1 LLCMSIV
8 FDSRNL
14 SQKPLISV
22 IMPAFKF
29 RPYITDALI
38 SLENQTLNKTYF
50 EVIVVKNFTGE
61 DNIFL
66 KYSLNLL
73 VIHSSDIRLPGK
85 ILEAFSFARGD
96 IICFLEDDDQFYR
109 EKLRRVSQVFE
120 KYGNV
125 PLYYYN
131 DRFLIDGEGKM
142 LNSRKFSRFQGG
154 PFSGFHLIPN
164 REAKLMRDLPF
175 FNNSSI
181 SISKA
186 ILEQHVEELD
196 LLHTGPAPLDWFC
209 LVSAL
214 NSQSQII
221 IDNAKLTGYRIHG
234 NQTINIKEKLMGE
247 ESIKNVAFEEQY
259 VKDLAL
265 LRDICRGT
273 EHSLSVN
280 CYISRFRLMHHLYF
294 YRGRLPMIKK
304 LLIFLKGQDRLFKVD
319 SFQIMIMS
327 LFYLVSPNLL
337 KTFVVKFRPW

>member
-1 LLCMSIV
+1 
-8 FDSRNL
+8 
-14 SQKPLISV
+14 
-22 IMPAFKF
+22 MPAFKF
-29 RPYITDALI
+29 RPYLTDALI

-50 EVIVVKNFTGE
+50 EVIVVKNFTGD

-73 VIHSSDIRLPGK
+73 VIHSSDIRLSGK
-85 ILEAFSFARGD
+85 ILEAFSFARGH
-96 IICFLEDDDQFYR
+96 IICFLDDDDQFYR

-120 KYGNV
+120 KYDNV

-142 LNSRKFSRFQGG
+142 LNSRKFSRFQGV
-154 PFSGFHLIPN
+154 PFSGFHVIPN
-164 REAKLMRDLPF
+164 KEAKLIRDLPSF
-175 FNNSSI
+175 NSSSI
-181 SISKA
+181 CISKA

-196 LLHTGPAPLDWFC
+196 LLHTPALDWFC

-234 NQTINIKEKLMGE
+234 NQTINIKKKLMGE
-247 ESIKNVAFEEQY
+247 ESSENVAFEEQS

-265 LRDICRGT
+265 LRDICSGT

-280 CYISRFRLMHHLYF
+280 SYISRFRLVHHLYF

-304 LLIFLKGQDRLFKVD
+304 LFIFLKGQDRFFKVD

-337 KTFVVKFRPW
+337 KAFVVKFRPG

>member
-1 LLCMSIV
+1 MSIV

-29 RPYITDALI
+29 RPYIPDALI

-73 VIHSSDIRLPGK
+73 VIHSSDIRLSGK

-96 IICFLEDDDQFYR
+96 IICFLDDDQFYR
-109 EKLRRVSQVFE
+109 EKLKRVSQVFE

-142 LNSRKFSRFQGG
+142 LNSRKFSMFQGV
-154 PFSGFHLIPN
+154 PFSEFRVIPN
-164 REAKLMRDLPF
+164 REAKLMSDLPY
-175 FNNSSI
+175 FNSSSI
-181 SISKA
+181 SISRA

-196 LLHTGPAPLDWFC
+196 LMHTPQLDGFC

-214 NSQSQII
+214 KSQSQII

-234 NQTINIKEKLMGE
+234 NQTMNLKERLIGE
-247 ESIKNVAFEEQY
+247 GSSKSVAFEEQY

-265 LRDICRGT
+265 LRDI
-273 EHSLSVN
+273 
-280 CYISRFRLMHHLYF
+280 
-294 YRGRLPMIKK
+294 
-304 LLIFLKGQDRLFKVD
+304 
-319 SFQIMIMS
+319 
-327 LFYLVSPNLL
+327 
-337 KTFVVKFRPW
+337 

>member
-1 LLCMSIV
+1 MSIV

-29 RPYITDALI
+29 RPYIPDALI

-73 VIHSSDIRLPGK
+73 VIHSSDIRLSGK

-96 IICFLEDDDQFYR
+96 IICFLDDDDQFYR
-109 EKLRRVSQVFE
+109 EKLKRVSQVFE

-142 LNSRKFSRFQGG
+142 LNSRKFSRFRGV
-154 PFSGFHLIPN
+154 PFSEFRVIPN

-175 FNNSSI
+175 FNDSSI
-181 SISKA
+181 SISRA

-196 LLHTGPAPLDWFC
+196 LMDTPRLDWFC

-214 NSQSQII
+214 KSQSQII

-234 NQTINIKEKLMGE
+234 NQTINIKEQLIGE
-247 ESIKNVAFEEQY
+247 GSSKNVAFEEQS

-265 LRDICRGT
+265 LRDICLGT

-280 CYISRFRLMHHLYF
+280 RYISRFRLVHHLYF

-304 LLIFLKGQDRLFKVD
+304 LFIFLKGQDRLFKLD
-319 SFQIMIMS
+319 SFQIMIIS

-337 KTFVVKFRPW
+337 KTLVVKFRTW

>member
-1 LLCMSIV
+1 MSIV

-73 VIHSSDIRLPGK
+73 VIHSSDIRLSGK

-109 EKLRRVSQVFE
+109 EKLKRVSQVFE

-142 LNSRKFSRFQGG
+142 LNSRKFSRFRGV
-154 PFSGFHLIPN
+154 PFSEFRVIPN
-164 REAKLMRDLPF
+164 REAKLMSDLPF
-175 FNNSSI
+175 FNDSSI
-181 SISKA
+181 SISRA

-196 LLHTGPAPLDWFC
+196 LMDTPRLDWFC

-214 NSQSQII
+214 KSQSQII

-234 NQTINIKEKLMGE
+234 NQTINIKEQLIGE
-247 ESIKNVAFEEQY
+247 GSSKNVAFEEQS

-265 LRDICRGT
+265 LRDICLGT

-280 CYISRFRLMHHLYF
+280 RYISRFRLVHHLYF

-304 LLIFLKGQDRLFKVD
+304 LFIFLKGQDRLFKLD
-319 SFQIMIMS
+319 SFQIMIIS

-337 KTFVVKFRPW
+337 KTLVVKFRTW

>member
-1 LLCMSIV
+1 MSIV

-29 RPYITDALI
+29 RPYIPDALI

-96 IICFLEDDDQFYR
+96 IICFLDDDDQFYR
-109 EKLRRVSQVFE
+109 EKLKRVSQVFE

-142 LNSRKFSRFQGG
+142 LNSRKFSRFRGV
-154 PFSGFHLIPN
+154 PFSEFRVIPN
-164 REAKLMRDLPF
+164 REAKLMSDLPS
-175 FNNSSI
+175 FNSSSI
-181 SISKA
+181 SISRA

-196 LLHTGPAPLDWFC
+196 LMHTPQLDGFY

-214 NSQSQII
+214 KSQSQII

-234 NQTINIKEKLMGE
+234 NQTINIKEQLTGE
-247 ESIKNVAFEEQY
+247 GSSKNVAFEEQS

-265 LRDICRGT
+265 LRDICLGT
-273 EHSLSVN
+273 EYSLGVN
-280 CYISRFRLMHHLYF
+280 RYISRFRLVHHLLF

-304 LLIFLKGQDRLFKVD
+304 LFIFLKGQDRLFKLD

-327 LFYLVSPNLL
+327 LFYLVFPNLL
-337 KTFVVKFRPW
+337 KAFVVKFRPW